1 MAYKQAQNRKKHLL
15 KTYKATKNSWGSGV
29 WFDEQTG
36 RYVKYS
42 GSNTPGY
49 TKYLRRMS
57 NRKVRRAK
65 DIGNHSNYKKYYDYW
80 WILF

>member
-1 MAYKQAQNRKKHLL
+1 MAYKQAQKRKKRLL
-15 KTYKATKNSWGSGV
+15 RTYEATKNSYGAGV
-29 WFDEQTG
+29 WFDENSG
-36 RYVKYS
+36 RYIKYHACR
-42 GSNTPGY
+42 TPGY

-65 DIGNHSNYKKYYDYW
+65 DVGNHSDYKKLYDYW